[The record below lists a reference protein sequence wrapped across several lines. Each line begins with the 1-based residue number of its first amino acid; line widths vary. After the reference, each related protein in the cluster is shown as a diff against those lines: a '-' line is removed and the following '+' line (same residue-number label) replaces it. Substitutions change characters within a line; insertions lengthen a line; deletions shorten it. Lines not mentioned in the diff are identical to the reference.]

1 MWTRIPGDDMFADPC
16 MEYASP
22 FLRVKWSFD
31 DARRPLLPRPYDGAW
46 WVQTDKGSQ
55 VMDTDNLRL
64 WLTIAGVPTLTDAD
78 LAFMWR
84 EDPE

>member
-1 MWTRIPGDDMFADPC
+1 MQVPVNQWRRIPGDDMFADPC
-16 MEYASP
+16 MEYAAP

-31 DARRPLLPRPYDGAW
+31 DGAW
-46 WVQTDKGSQ
+46 WVQNDKGSQ

-64 WLTIAGVPTLTDAD
+64 WPGIAGVPTLTDAD

-84 EDPE
+84 EDE